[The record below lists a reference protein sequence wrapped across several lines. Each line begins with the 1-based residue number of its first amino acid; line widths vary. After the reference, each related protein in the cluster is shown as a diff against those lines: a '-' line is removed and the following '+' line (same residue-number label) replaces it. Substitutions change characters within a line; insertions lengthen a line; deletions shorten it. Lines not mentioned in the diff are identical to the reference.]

1 MLPQAIGL
9 LFTSFRTVKLCF
21 ILISFFYFIIC
32 YKKNNNKTR
41 FSLILIMIL
50 ILSLIETN
58 YFLGAGVILYLLILN
73 FDISTIFKLSIILLL
88 FFAFSLIFL
97 DYSRHREFLN
107 FSSFDFFQ
115 ALNYFL
121 LIFIVFLGIFT
132 FDKILIIAL
141 PYILS
146 VCYSNVSNFFNFSN
160 IDFLPTINFYYAV
173 PIITLL
179 LIALLKKIKTCQ
191 MQVLN
196 KKIFVLPI
204 IFFFLSANY
213 GLKEKIIFF
222 DFLNNNNAIE
232 YSKIAKLKE
241 KIPREEKLYV
251 QWLYADLFS
260 DYHNLKFYSTTFKNE
275 KKIDGNIFLDLQ
287 LDYLDI
293 SDNDAIAF
301 ANEINYIKKLI
312 EQNVYKIIYIDDRY
326 LILKSA
332 DTIN

>member
-1 MLPQAIGL
+1 
-9 LFTSFRTVKLCF
+9 
-21 ILISFFYFIIC
+21 
-32 YKKNNNKTR
+32 
-41 FSLILIMIL
+41 
-50 ILSLIETN
+50 
-58 YFLGAGVILYLLILN
+58 
-73 FDISTIFKLSIILLL
+73 

-232 YSKIAKLKE
+232 YFKIAKLKE

>member
-1 MLPQAIGL
+1 
-9 LFTSFRTVKLCF
+9 
-21 ILISFFYFIIC
+21 
-32 YKKNNNKTR
+32 
-41 FSLILIMIL
+41 MIL